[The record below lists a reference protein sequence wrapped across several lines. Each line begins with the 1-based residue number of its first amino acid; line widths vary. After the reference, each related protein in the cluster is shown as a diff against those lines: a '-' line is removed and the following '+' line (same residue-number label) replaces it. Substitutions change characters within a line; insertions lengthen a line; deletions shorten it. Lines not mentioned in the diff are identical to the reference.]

1 MLAGWIANDVFL
13 FKKQQCRFND
23 ASSFILS
30 GEPFEQAPPIT
41 SRINVGKSQVRANA
55 TLMPATKILIVN
67 PNTTASMTDTI
78 GAAARAVAAPGTE
91 IVAVT
96 SSMGPASI
104 EGYYDEAFA
113 VPGLIQAFSKSIDA
127 DAGIIACFD
136 DTGLDAARS
145 VACFPVV
152 GICEAALV
160 TAGQLAKRIAI
171 VTTLPRSVV
180 PLEELVRRYG
190 FADRAL
196 VTACNVAVLELE
208 KAGSGAG
215 EKLAAEIARALDKGA
230 EAIVLGC
237 AGMAD
242 LAATLSQKFG
252 VPVIDGVS
260 AAVKQAEALIALKLM
275 TSRRGSYA
283 FPTPKS
289 YSGMLE
295 GFAPLI
301 GAASTK
307 RPTF

>member
-1 MLAGWIANDVFL
+1 M
-13 FKKQQCRFND
+13 
-23 ASSFILS
+23 
-30 GEPFEQAPPIT
+30 
-41 SRINVGKSQVRANA
+41 
-55 TLMPATKILIVN
+55 LIVN
-67 PNTTASMTDTI
+67 PNTTASMTQTI

-104 EGYYDEAFA
+104 EGFYDEAFA
-113 VPGLIQAFSKSIDA
+113 VPGLIRALLEAPDA

-145 VACFPVV
+145 VARFPVV
-152 GICEAALV
+152 GICEAAVV

-171 VTTLPRSVV
+171 ITTLPRSIA

-196 VTACNVAVLELE
+196 VTACNVAVLDLE
-208 KAGSGAG
+208 KTGSGAA
-215 EKLAAEIARALDKGA
+215 ENLDAEIALALDKGA

-242 LAATLSQKFG
+242 LALTLSQRFG
-252 VPVIDGVS
+252 VPVIDGVA
-260 AAVKQAEALIALKLM
+260 AAVKQAEALVGLKLT

-283 FPTPKS
+283 SPAAKS
-289 YSGMLE
+289 YAGMLE
-295 GFAPLI
+295 PFAP
-301 GAASTK
+301 
-307 RPTF
+307 R

>member
-1 MLAGWIANDVFL
+1 
-13 FKKQQCRFND
+13 
-23 ASSFILS
+23 
-30 GEPFEQAPPIT
+30 
-41 SRINVGKSQVRANA
+41 
-55 TLMPATKILIVN
+55 MPAKILIVN
-67 PNTTASMTDTI
+67 PNTTASMTHTI
-78 GAAARAVAAPGTE
+78 DAAARAVAAPGTE

-104 EGYYDEAFA
+104 EGFYDEAFA
-113 VPGLIQAFSKSIDA
+113 VPGLIRALLEAPDA

-145 VACFPVV
+145 VARFPVV

-171 VTTLPRSVV
+171 VTTLPRSIV

-196 VTACNVAVLELE
+196 VTACNVAVLDLE
-208 KAGSGAG
+208 KTGSDAA
-215 EKLAAEIARALDKGA
+215 EKLDAEIALALDKGA

-242 LAATLSQKFG
+242 LALTLSQRFG
-252 VPVIDGVS
+252 VPVIDGVA
-260 AAVKQAEALIALKLM
+260 AAVKQAEALVGLKLS

-283 FPTPKS
+283 SPAAKS
-289 YSGMLE
+289 YAGMLE
-295 GFAPLI
+295 PFAP
-301 GAASTK
+301 ASK
-307 RPTF
+307 EG